1 MKNFLFFTQ
10 IVVNFSLFTFH
21 SSLVL
26 ANKIFSP
33 SVKTLQAVVNDDWLS
48 PPVMTLGSDD
58 VLNIG
63 FDELSHNYHR
73 YIYKVEHCEDDWS
86 VSDGLFESDFLEGF
100 NDNPIE
106 DYQNSLNT
114 TVLYTHYSL
123 QIPNERCRLRM
134 SGNYR
139 LSVYDEERDNEL
151 VAQVEFMVVEQLMNV
166 GLSMTTNTDIDVNRS
181 HQQISVSLDYGSLN
195 ITNIDEQV
203 RLVVTQNAR
212 EDNAVRNIRPNLI
225 NSNGLKWE
233 HNRQLIFDA
242 GNEYHKFE
250 VLDVSH
256 PTMGIE
262 HMTWDGTN
270 YNAYPF
276 VDEPRRNYLT
286 DVDADGSFFIRN
298 SDNTEIDYTCDYV
311 FVHYKLHSGEQY
323 DGTMLIDGR
332 WTTEQQP
339 STYSME
345 YDETDGSYNAT
356 ILQKQGYYSYQY
368 VLEDDNGRRSI
379 PPSEGSFYETENR
392 YQAYVYYKPT
402 AGRTWQLVGYRQL
415 LGN

>member
-1 MKNFLFFTQ
+1 MFRYCTLILALLSFYA
-10 IVVNFSLFTFH
+10 
-21 SSLVL
+21 VL
-26 ANKIFSP
+26 GANKIFSP

-73 YIYKVEHCEDDWS
+73 YIYKVEHCEDDWI

-100 NDNPIE
+100 NGNPIE

-139 LSVYDEERDNEL
+139 LSIYDEEQDNEL
-151 VAQVEFMVVEQLMNV
+151 VAQVEFMVVEQKMNV
-166 GLSMTTNTDIDVNRS
+166 GLTMTTNTDIDVNRS
-181 HQQISVSLDYGSLN
+181 HQQLSVSLDYGSMN

-203 RLVVTQNAR
+203 RLVVTQNGR
-212 EDNAVRNIRPNLI
+212 EDNAVRNLRPTLI
-225 NSNGLKWE
+225 NTKGLTWE
-233 HNRQLIFDA
+233 HNRQLIFPA

-262 HMTWDGTN
+262 HITWDGSN
-270 YNAYPF
+270 YHAYPF
-276 VDEPRRNYLT
+276 VSEPRRNYLT
-286 DVDADGSFFIRN
+286 DADADGSFFIRN

-311 FVHYKLHSGEQY
+311 FVHYKLKTGEPY
-323 DGTMLIDGR
+323 DGTMLIDGH
-332 WTTEQQP
+332 WATEQQ
-339 STYSME
+339 SQTYSME

-368 VLEDDNGRRSI
+368 LLSDDNGRCSI

-392 YQAYVYYKPT
+392 YQAYVYYKPVG
-402 AGRTWQLVGYRQL
+402 GRTWQLVGYRQIA
-415 LGN
+415 NY